1 MVRVENRVGR
11 FGEVVIASPVSEEDV
26 QNFVKYARAI
36 VGQATRPLVFCT
48 DLRRARFFPQSVAD
62 TLVWVMRMDNPKIE
76 RNGLLLASQSM
87 FGRQVERMLVEAKGV
102 NRRAFYQRDAVVAW
116 LEPLLDQNE
125 RERLA
130 AFLAEGDDPPSSP
143 PFPVSVL

>member
-102 NRRAFYQRDAVVAW
+102 NRRAFY
-116 LEPLLDQNE
+116 E
-125 RERLA
+125 
-130 AFLAEGDDPPSSP
+130 
-143 PFPVSVL
+143 